1 MEWTELLQRLLGS
14 TGVYVVVTVALAL
27 WALAKSKAAGITNTL
42 IQLLCKQAVA
52 WVEKEMTGA
61 PGAAKLR
68 AAITWV
74 SARLNEKGIRWSEA
88 QITDFIE
95 DAVATMNLV
104 KATIEAEQAKA
115 GGAQ

>member
-14 TGVYVVVTVALAL
+14 TGVYVVVTLALAL
-27 WALAKSKAAGITNTL
+27 WALAKSKAAGVTNSL
-42 IQLLCKQAVA
+42 VQLLCKQGVV
-52 WVEKEMTGA
+52 WVEREMTGA

-68 AAITWV
+68 AAIAWV
-74 SARLNEKGIRWSEA
+74 AARLNERGIKWSET
-88 QITDFIE
+88 QIADFIE

-104 KATIEAEQAKA
+104 KATIAAEQAKA